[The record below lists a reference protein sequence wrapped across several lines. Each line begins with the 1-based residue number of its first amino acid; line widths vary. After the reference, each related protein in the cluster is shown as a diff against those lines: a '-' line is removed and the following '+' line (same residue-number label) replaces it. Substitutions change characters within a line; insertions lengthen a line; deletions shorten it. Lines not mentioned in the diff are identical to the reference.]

1 MDSKKAEGL
10 EFASNLVTPD
20 NGEKFAIELSNATF
34 TNLAGF
40 QVANPDLTLTIN
52 RADLLQV
59 MMGVKTLAAQI
70 DDGTAKIEG
79 NRNVLDQLASTLVDF
94 ELGFE
99 ILPGT
104 KSQAQAMAE
113 EKGPFKQDLRQID
126 P

>member
-1 MDSKKAEGL
+1 
-10 EFASNLVTPD
+10 
-20 NGEKFAIELSNATF
+20 
-34 TNLAGF
+34 
-40 QVANPDLTLTIN
+40 
-52 RADLLQV
+52 

-79 NRNVLDQLASTLVDF
+79 NREVLSQLASTLVDF

-113 EKGPFKQDLRQID
+113 EKGPFEQDLRQID

>member
-1 MDSKKAEGL
+1 M
-10 EFASNLVTPD
+10 T
-20 NGEKFAIELSNATF
+20 I
-34 TNLAGF
+34 
-40 QVANPDLTLTIN
+40 TIN
-52 RADLLQV
+52 RSDLLQV

-79 NRNVLDQLASTLVDF
+79 NREVLGQLASTLIDF

-104 KSQAQAMAE
+104 KGPVQPAVAM
-113 EKGPFKQDLRQID
+113 KGPFEQDLRQID

>member
-1 MDSKKAEGL
+1 
-10 EFASNLVTPD
+10 
-20 NGEKFAIELSNATF
+20 
-34 TNLAGF
+34 
-40 QVANPDLTLTIN
+40 
-52 RADLLQV
+52 
-59 MMGVKTLAAQI
+59 VKTLAAQI

-79 NRNVLDQLASTLVDF
+79 NREVLSQLASTLVDF

-113 EKGPFKQDLRQID
+113 EKGPFEQDLRQID

>member
-1 MDSKKAEGL
+1 M
-10 EFASNLVTPD
+10 SNT
-20 NGEKFAIELSNATF
+20 TF
-34 TNLAGF
+34 TNLEGF
-40 QVANPDLTLTIN
+40 QVANPDLTITIN

-79 NRNVLDQLASTLVDF
+79 NREVLGQLASTLIDF

-104 KSQAQAMAE
+104 KSQAQPEVSVAK
-113 EKGPFKQDLRQID
+113 KGPFEQDLRQID